1 MFQAHSLALQ
11 KPDSCPRVNMETIK
25 QKNDALQQLVK
36 LQDAIRKNFN
46 LLKFQNKD
54 TEKVLSETFKP
65 ITDPFQQLINLNT
78 PDVQIKDEDSKVGE
92 TKREVKN
99 DGLKI
104 QRKKESYFSLDE
116 GLSDSQ
122 SSLFEAA
129 VNGNDLVNGYV
140 YSINKSQTADLDV
153 MTGIRKHNNRL
164 MMGNSPVSF
173 ETDKIIIGQSTF
185 PKTSGLIELLFK
197 KHPSEYDDEDLEIY
211 KQILLL
217 TNAHRRQYKHNEGIR
232 AINSKKYSN
241 IIRPLFNTSQ
251 GKGFS
256 NKIKCKKVKQNK
268 FTNSIMKYKVTSI
281 NRIKDYVYWDDPNE
295 LVDRLKLL
303 VAEEQAGNNN
313 HRNEINSILEE
324 LKEGGYIY

>member
-1 MFQAHSLALQ
+1 
-11 KPDSCPRVNMETIK
+11 METIK
-25 QKNDALQQLVK
+25 QKKDLLQQLVK
-36 LQDAIRKNFN
+36 SQDAIRKKFN
-46 LLKFQNKD
+46 LLKFQKQD
-54 TEKVLSETFKP
+54 TEKVLSKTFKP
-65 ITDPFQQLINLNT
+65 ITKPLQQLINLNSS
-78 PDVQIKDEDSKVGE
+78 DVKIKDEDSKDGE

-99 DGLKI
+99 DGLEIKKK
-104 QRKKESYFSLDE
+104 KKESYFSLDE
-116 GLSDSQ
+116 DLSDSQ

-129 VNGNDLVNGYV
+129 VNGNESSDSDDTVVDKKDLVNSFI

-211 KQILLL
+211 KQILQL